1 MCLVENL
8 WYLGMCLYT
17 KSNQIKNNLKK
28 LKMKQNKMQD
38 SWFYH
43 MYVHYKVL
51 IVQYVLTVSNFNQF
65 LIVHLVSKSIHLTVQ
80 RYFMKD
86 VLKPLSREVYD
97 RSHLFQ
103 KFVSLVSI

>member
-1 MCLVENL
+1 
-8 WYLGMCLYT
+8 
-17 KSNQIKNNLKK
+17 
-28 LKMKQNKMQD
+28 MKQNKMQD

-51 IVQYVLTVSNFNQF
+51 IVQYVLTVSESNFNQF
-65 LIVHLVSKSIHLTVQ
+65 LIVHLISKSIHLTVQ

-86 VLKPLSREVYD
+86 VLKPWSREVYV

-103 KFVSLVSI
+103 KSNWS

>member
-1 MCLVENL
+1 
-8 WYLGMCLYT
+8 
-17 KSNQIKNNLKK
+17 
-28 LKMKQNKMQD
+28 MKQNKMQD

-51 IVQYVLTVSNFNQF
+51 IVQYVLTVSESNFHQF
-65 LIVHLVSKSIHLTVQ
+65 LIVHLISKSIHLTVQ

-86 VLKPLSREVYD
+86 VLKPLPREVYD

-103 KFVSLVSI
+103 KSNWS

>member
-1 MCLVENL
+1 
-8 WYLGMCLYT
+8 
-17 KSNQIKNNLKK
+17 
-28 LKMKQNKMQD
+28 MKQNKMQD

-51 IVQYVLTVSNFNQF
+51 IVQYVLTVSESNFNQF
-65 LIVHLVSKSIHLTVQ
+65 LIVHLISKSIHLTVQ

-86 VLKPLSREVYD
+86 VPLPREVYD

-103 KFVSLVSI
+103 KSNWS